1 MVDGLIC
8 ARVLR
13 PEGWRVRR
21 AWPRSPEHL
30 LLDLV
35 DEHGAATAGQWFADA
50 DRAARTAAA
59 TPGAR
64 PMGSVVL
71 QPNGGD
77 RRLPAV
83 SDLLRQDRFRLVSHR
98 PERRAV
104 LAAPEGFV
112 KVVRPARHAEMVGR
126 ARLAEAYGLGAP
138 SVLAED
144 PAVGTMTTAVLPGRT
159 LTDVLRGPD
168 AAAACRA
175 GGRALARLHAT
186 EIPARVDLGE
196 HGAAQEWSVL
206 RRWTD
211 LATAYGLL
219 TEADC
224 GADLTPSGR
233 RTLIHRDLHDGQ
245 LIIDADGTVGVLD
258 FDLLTVGDPA
268 LDLANLLA
276 HLELRARQGVL
287 SDPASAIT
295 ATLEGYRPDAE
306 IREALPGYLAVSQER
321 LRAVY
326 AFRDPDLVS

>member
-1 MVDGLIC
+1 MVDRLIC
-8 ARVLR
+8 TRVLQ
-13 PEGWRVRR
+13 PDGWRVRR

-64 PMGSVVL
+64 RTGSVVL
-71 QPNGGD
+71 QPDGGD
-77 RRLPAV
+77 RRLPEV
-83 SDLLRQDRFRLVSHR
+83 SDLLRQDRYRLVSHR

-112 KVVRPARHAEMVGR
+112 KVVRPARHAAMLGR
-126 ARLAEAYGLGAP
+126 ARLAETYGLGAP
-138 SVLAED
+138 SVLALD
-144 PAVGTMTTAVLPGRT
+144 PAAGTMTTATLPGRP
-159 LTDVLRGPD
+159 LTEVLRGRN
-168 AAAACRA
+168 AEAACRA
-175 GGRALARLHAT
+175 AGRALARLHAT
-186 EIPARVDLGE
+186 EVSAGVDVGE
-196 HGAAQEWSVL
+196 HSTAQEWAVL
-206 RRWTD
+206 RRWAD
-211 LATAYGLL
+211 LAVAYGLL
-219 TEADC
+219 TEA
-224 GADLTPSGR
+224 GRGVDLTPSGR

-276 HLELRARQGVL
+276 HLELLARQGVL
-287 SDPASAIT
+287 SDPAGAIA